1 MLHTILSSPNTR
13 DPISSTGTRQ
23 LNNSGKRRV
32 SLTKPILSLCCVDL
46 FTIFVLLFQIYLLLS
61 QTECFLA
68 VNIGHLAVRS
78 QGSVRWCSAKLA
90 RKIFASV
97 RLVFLKVLHKVQLSF
112 LSILNNMKLYHSTE

>member
-32 SLTKPILSLCCVDL
+32 SLMKPTVPLL